1 MKDIKITIEDED
13 QKAFIVLKEVGEDE
27 ANVNATFEP
36 PIDNT
41 KDEKPIVVCLAFRIL
56 RGLGE

>member
-1 MKDIKITIEDED
+1 MKDIKITIEDSD

-27 ANVNATFEP
+27 VNVNATFEP

-41 KDEKPIVVCLAFRIL
+41 KDEQPNVVGLTFNIL
-56 RGLGE
+56 RKLRE

>member
-13 QKAFIVLKEVGEDE
+13 QKAFIVLKEEGEDE
-27 ANVNATFEP
+27 VNVNATFEP

-41 KDEKPIVVCLAFRIL
+41 KDKQPNIVGLAFKIL
-56 RGLGE
+56 RGLR